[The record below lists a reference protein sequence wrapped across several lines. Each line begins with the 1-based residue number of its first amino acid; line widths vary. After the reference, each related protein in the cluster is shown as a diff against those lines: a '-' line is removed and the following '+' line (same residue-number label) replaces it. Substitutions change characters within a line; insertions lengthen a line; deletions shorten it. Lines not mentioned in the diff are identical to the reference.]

1 MGYGGS
7 IDCEIICDQPKHKP
21 QKEPK
26 CDSSAYCK
34 YNCCPHKP
42 VYEPPQQ
49 LRCYEDCFFSGGSGG
64 KGGKG
69 GKGGYYGSFGGYYG
83 SFGGYGGK
91 GGKGGKG
98 GYYGGFLQCTI
109 FCEGDSG
116 WDNMYWDYQDY
127 AFGYGRDKNSWNT
140 GGYIGGGSFGSGYY
154 SSGSNNNHK
163 YNPMP
168 AYQPPQNNHKY
179 NPTPAYQAPQS
190 NHKYNPMP
198 AYQPPKCDP
207 SQYCYDYNCCYPQQN
222 CYEICEWVSGS
233 FGGKGGKGGFG
244 GKGGYYGGGFVGGYY
259 GGDDFFYDD
268 DFYRRDLQ
276 AFGGK
281 GGYGGKGGKGGYY
294 YSGGYE
300 VCNTVCD
307 PVHQTPMPYYR

>member
-42 VYEPPQQ
+42 VYQPPQQ

-69 GKGGYYGSFGGYYG
+69 GKGGYYG
-83 SFGGYGGK
+83 
-91 GGKGGKG
+91 
-98 GYYGGFLQCTI
+98 GFQQCTI
-109 FCEGDSG
+109 FCEGDIG
-116 WDNMYWDYQDY
+116 WDNMYWDYENY
-127 AFGYGRDKNSWNT
+127 SFGYGRDKNSWNT
-140 GGYIGGGSFGSGYY
+140 GGYIGGGSSGGYY

-179 NPTPAYQAPQS
+179 NPKPAYQPPQN

-198 AYQPPKCDP
+198 AYQPPKCDSSP
-207 SQYCYDYNCCYPQQN
+207 WCYDYNCCHPQQN
-222 CYEICEWVSGS
+222 CYEICEWVSG
-233 FGGKGGKGGFG
+233 GRGGFG
-244 GKGGYYGGGFVGGYY
+244 GK
-259 GGDDFFYDD
+259 
-268 DFYRRDLQ
+268 
-276 AFGGK
+276 
-281 GGYGGKGGKGGYY
+281 GGKGGKGGYY
-294 YSGGYE
+294 GGFGGGYY
-300 VCNTVCD
+300 VGVD
-307 PVHQTPMPYYR
+307 GYY